1 MMKRTLT
8 LLFAAALCGCGTPHT
23 PSDYAIVAGPG
34 ILDDPQWKGV
44 VEALN
49 ESHPDAQVITYG
61 DSVGEALGALR
72 RTAPRYVAF
81 VERPEQVGR
90 DYIIALNRM
99 SRAVDAD
106 IYADY
111 LWGVITGYD
120 AAAARRMVLDART
133 PLEIRSAV
141 STLREV
147 SGAKWF
153 ESFAYVDDRYKGLC
167 GEKRPGEDSVR
178 HYQTPHRLPDG
189 RPDLLR
195 DFCDFY
201 AAYDP
206 DLVTTASHAT
216 ERNLEMPYSV
226 GNLRCADGA
235 LYADFPAGREALRE
249 SGKRRV
255 FLPIGNCLIGNVN
268 NTRESM
274 AIAWMNSAHAAA
286 MVGYVVP
293 TWYGRSGWGGLK
305 YWLTSPGRYTLS
317 EAFFLNQQDLLHQ
330 LEGWCPGLGGKAFPF
345 SAEGFAE
352 EDFEWANEVAGREL
366 NIDEAGFFF
375 DRDVLAFYGD
385 PAWEVR
391 LRKLPDEQDYTV
403 TMQTDA
409 KGCTLTIVTA
419 PNFSAVRMAG
429 DHFKEEHVKDLPF
442 SYFFPE
448 RLDRPRLA
456 GGEPWEA
463 ALDENFLLIYH
474 PGFEPG
480 KSYTIRIETG
490 E

>member
-1 MMKRTLT
+1 MKRI
-8 LLFAAALCGCGTPHT
+8 LLLLLAAAACACGTTPA

-34 ILDDPQWKGV
+34 ITDDPQWATV
-44 VEALN
+44 VEALG
-49 ESHPDAQVITYG
+49 ESHPGAQVITYR
-61 DSVGEALGALR
+61 DSVGEVLDALR
-72 RTAPRYVAF
+72 GAKPRYVAF
-81 VERPEQVGR
+81 VEQPEQVGR

-99 SRAVDAD
+99 SRVRKDALK
-106 IYADY
+106 AC
-111 LWGVITGYD
+111 LHTEALV
-120 AAAARRMVLDART
+120 
-133 PLEIRSAV
+133 IRSAV

-153 ESFAYVDDRYKGLC
+153 ESFAYVDDRDRGIC
-167 GEKRPGEDSVR
+167 GEKRPGEDSVH
-178 HYQTPHRLPDG
+178 HYPTPHRLPDG

-195 DFCDFY
+195 DFCDYY

-206 DLVTTASHAT
+206 DLITTASHAT

-235 LYADFPAGREALRE
+235 LYADFPEGREALRE

-274 AIAWMNSAHAAA
+274 AIAWMNSARAAA

-305 YWLTSPGRYTLS
+305 YWLTSPGRYTLA

-345 SAEGFAE
+345 GPEGFAE
-352 EDFEWANEVAGREL
+352 EDFDRANEVAGREL
-366 NIDEAGFFF
+366 NIDETGFFF

-391 LRKLPDEQDYTV
+391 LRELPAEQDYTV
-403 TMQTDA
+403 TVHNEP
-409 KGCTLTIVTA
+409 GRCTLTVETS
-419 PNFSAVRMAG
+419 PEFSAERMAG
-429 DHFKEEHVKDLPF
+429 DRFKEEHVKELPF
-442 SYFFPE
+442 SWFFAE
-448 RLDRPRLA
+448 RLENPRLA
-456 GGEPWEA
+456 EGEPWQV
-463 ALDENFLLIYH
+463 ALDENFLLVYD

-480 KSYTIRIETG
+480 QTYTIRIDTG
-490 E
+490 K

>member
-1 MMKRTLT
+1 MKRI
-8 LLFAAALCGCGTPHT
+8 LLLLLAAAACACGTTPA
-23 PSDYAIVAGPG
+23 PSDYAIVASPG
-34 ILDDPQWKGV
+34 ITDDPQWATV
-44 VEALN
+44 VEALG
-49 ESHPDAQVITYG
+49 ESHPGAQVITYR
-61 DSVGEALGALR
+61 DSVGETLDALR
-72 RTAPRYVAF
+72 GMKPRYVAF

-120 AAAARRMVLDART
+120 AAAARRMVLDARE
-133 PLEIRSAV
+133 PLVIRSAV

-153 ESFAYVDDRYKGLC
+153 ESFAYVDDRYEGLC

-195 DFCDFY
+195 DFCDYY

-206 DLVTTASHAT
+206 DLITTASHAT

-235 LYADFPAGREALRE
+235 LYADFPEGREALRE

-274 AIAWMNSAHAAA
+274 AIAWMNSARAAA
-286 MVGYVVP
+286 LVGYVVP

-330 LEGWCPGLGGKAFPF
+330 LEGWCPGLGAKAFPF
-345 SAEGFAE
+345 GPEGFAE
-352 EDFEWANEVAGREL
+352 EDFERANEVAGREL
-366 NIDEAGFFF
+366 NIDETGFFF

-391 LRKLPDEQDYTV
+391 LRELPAEQDYTV
-403 TMQTDA
+403 TVHNEP
-409 KGCTLTIVTA
+409 GRCTLTVETS
-419 PNFSAVRMAG
+419 PEFSAERMAG
-429 DHFKEEHVKDLPF
+429 DRFKEEHVKELPF
-442 SYFFPE
+442 SWFFAE

-456 GGEPWEA
+456 EGEPWQA
-463 ALDENFLLIYH
+463 ALDENFLLVYN

-480 KSYTIRIETG
+480 QTYTIRIDTG